1 MHIPIEILLV
11 TSSAGAL
18 QSSFFGIY
26 LWFLKKGNRRAN
38 RFLSLLLIAL
48 TVRMVKSVSYYFSPD
63 HYLPGIFENIG
74 FAANAFIGPL
84 LYFYLRAYLF
94 RDAPF
99 RRIDIIHLVPGT
111 VIILLSPFITSEFWL
126 HRHGYEALLYLMAAY
141 LPVCMYLL
149 NLHFDKLSAYERIWL
164 VALVAG
170 ITLVWAAY
178 AANFLLG
185 LVSYITAPVIFSFVM
200 YVLSFIGLRQN
211 NIFIRE
217 TKYKN
222 SLLADDEASK
232 HVNRLNQLM
241 SEIKPYKEPDITLP
255 KVAKLMNVP
264 PHLLSQVINEHM
276 GQSFS
281 DYINQQRIID
291 SRLML
296 SDPAYINQKIAS
308 IAYDNGFNTLSA
320 FNAAFRKFTQ
330 MTPSEYRKKFAGQ
343 RLQA

>member
-1 MHIPIEILLV
+1 
-11 TSSAGAL
+11 
-18 QSSFFGIY
+18 
-26 LWFLKKGNRRAN
+26 
-38 RFLSLLLIAL
+38 
-48 TVRMVKSVSYYFSPD
+48 MVKSVSYYFSPD

-74 FAANAFIGPL
+74 FAANAFITPL
-84 LYFYLRAYLF
+84 LYLYLKAYLF

-99 RRIDIIHLVPGT
+99 RRIDMIHLVPGIL
-111 VIILLSPFITSEFWL
+111 IILLSPFITSEFWL
-126 HRHGYEALLYLMAAY
+126 HRHGYEGLLYLMVAY
-141 LPVCMYLL
+141 LPVCIYLL
-149 NLHFDKLSAYERIWL
+149 YRHFGKLSAHERMWL
-164 VALVAG
+164 VSLVAG

-222 SLLADDEASK
+222 SLLANEEASK
-232 HVNRLNQLM
+232 YVSRLNQLM
-241 SEIKPYKEPDITLP
+241 TDTKAYKEPDLTLP

-264 PHLLSQVINEHM
+264 PHQLSQVINEHM

-291 SRLML
+291 SKQML
-296 SDPAYINQKIAS
+296 SDPACINQKIAA

-330 MTPSEYRKKFAGQ
+330 MTPSEYRKKFTSQ